1 MMTSSM
7 WEMCVTWSL
16 RDNTI
21 MREAYAMLSDCDY
34 SVTKNLSVLCHRDVL
49 CLGTVTYILEM

>member
-1 MMTSSM
+1 MRREMKTSSM

-34 SVTKNLSVLCHRDVL
+34 SVTKDLSVLCHRDVL
-49 CLGTVTYILEM
+49 CL